1 MGVLCLFLF
10 CYALLCI
17 LSTFAFI
24 LKRKRELVVLLLL
37 SYGHLVA
44 VNMQFNPLKSQYFFC
59 ISQNLS
65 KNKGPNISQNF
76 ADDLQIRT

>member
-1 MGVLCLFLF
+1 MFVFV
-10 CYALLCI
+10 LLCI
-17 LSTFAFI
+17 TLYTFYFCI
-24 LKRKRELVVLLLL
+24 HLEEEERELVALLLL

-65 KNKGPNISQNF
+65 KKGPNISQNF